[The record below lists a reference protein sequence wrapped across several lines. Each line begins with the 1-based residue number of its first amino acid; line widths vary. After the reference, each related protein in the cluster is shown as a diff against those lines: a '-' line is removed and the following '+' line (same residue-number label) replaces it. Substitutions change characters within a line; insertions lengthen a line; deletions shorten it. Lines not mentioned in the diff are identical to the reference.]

1 MINNLSILIPTYNN
15 VCLEL
20 VKDLQVQAS
29 LLSDFSYEILV
40 ADDGSTD
47 KMTVKENL
55 AINDLENCRYI
66 EREKNEGRAV
76 IRNFLA
82 KEAKYEWLL
91 FIDSN
96 MNVINSQHLR
106 NYQMTEEC
114 DVIYGGYQVKRNQ
127 ESLKHNLRYIFEC
140 KGIQNGDY
148 KLRLANPYGDFHT
161 SNFIIKRSIML
172 QYPLD
177 ERFRYY
183 GYEDVLF
190 GKTLKENHINIS
202 HIDNPLGYNHFI
214 GNMTFVTK
222 TEESL
227 RTLYQFRDE
236 LQGYSKIITYA
247 SKIERWHLKTICQ
260 KLFLVL
266 SLPIKARL
274 TGNNPSIFLFNIY
287 KLMYYIH
294 LNTLYG
300 VTDIQNVGDNVGNE
314 IFNNIHSPNHK

>member
-1 MINNLSILIPTYNN
+1 MIHALSILIPTYNN

-20 VKDLQVQAS
+20 VKSLQVQAS
-29 LLSDFSYEILV
+29 LLPDFSYEIVV

-47 KMTVKENL
+47 KTTIEANQ
-55 AINDLENCRYI
+55 AINELDNCRYI

-82 KEAKYEWLL
+82 KNAKYEWLL

-96 MNVINSQHLR
+96 MTVVNPLYLA
-106 NYQMTEEC
+106 NYQNAKEC

-127 ESLKHNLRYIFEC
+127 ENLKHNLRYIFEC

-148 KLRLANPYGDFHT
+148 KLRQAYPYGDFHT
-161 SNFIIKRSIML
+161 SNFIIKRNIML

-177 ERFRYY
+177 ERFRLY

-190 GKTLKENHINIS
+190 GKTLKENHIHIS
-202 HIDNPLGYNHFI
+202 HVDNPLGYEHFI
-214 GNMTFVTK
+214 GNMAFVTK

-227 RTLYQFRDE
+227 HTLYQFREE

-260 KLFLVL
+260 KLFPLL

-274 TGNNPSIFLFNIY
+274 TGNKPSIFLFNIY

-294 LNTLYG
+294 LN
-300 VTDIQNVGDNVGNE
+300 IQ
-314 IFNNIHSPNHK
+314 